1 MYWSYLCGDCRT
13 RRCCSIEFPK
23 LWPAR
28 HSDPDPSS
36 RSADRTKSATDKT
49 ESGDSEPEPA
59 TRTATTYRQTP
70 TARAGSTGV
79 ERTDRCRATVA
90 ESRRGMRH
98 ASSGDSSHRGDP
110 QGTRRTAAG
119 RGSNKKQTGSV
130 RICNVGF
137 WLRFQD
143 ERSKLV

>member
-1 MYWSYLCGDCRT
+1 MDSSYLCVDCRT
-13 RRCCSIEFPK
+13 RRYCSIESPK

-28 HSDPDPSS
+28 HRDRNPSS
-36 RSADRTKSATDKT
+36 RSADRTKS
-49 ESGDSEPEPA
+49 A

-90 ESRRGMRH
+90 ESRGGMCH
-98 ASSGDSSHRGDP
+98 ASSEDTSHRGDP
-110 QGTRRTAAG
+110 QGARRTAAG
-119 RGSNKKQTGSV
+119 RGSNKKQAGSI
-130 RICNVGF
+130 RICDVGF

-143 ERSKLV
+143 ERSELV